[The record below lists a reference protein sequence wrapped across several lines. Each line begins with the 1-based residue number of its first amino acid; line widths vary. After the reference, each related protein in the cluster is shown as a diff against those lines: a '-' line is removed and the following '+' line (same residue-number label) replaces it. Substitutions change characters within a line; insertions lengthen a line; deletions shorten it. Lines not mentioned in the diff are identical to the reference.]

1 MPIAKPTARHLLSM
15 LFATLLGGC
24 TLGPDYRLPAVPV
37 ARQWYAPLPHG
48 ASVVGLNDWWQQ
60 FNDPALATLL
70 RLAEADSPSLDQA
83 LARIAEA
90 RATLDG
96 SVAAGQPQLNGGL
109 SKARAGLRQ
118 SGQNQRGSTSG
129 ATLDATWEL
138 DLFGKLRRN
147 DEASRSLLQARV
159 DDWHEARVSLA
170 AEVGDDFVQ
179 YRGCQMLVNAYR
191 DQAQS
196 QDQTARLTRLS
207 FQAGFTAA
215 ADAALTDASAAA
227 SNATLNNQQS
237 ECDVLLKSL
246 VALTG
251 SREEQLRE
259 VLGQTPGRLP
269 EPALLDVREIPANLL
284 RQRPDLASSE
294 RELAAANARIG
305 AAQADRLPSLGLVGS
320 FVVGNTTGA
329 YSRTW
334 SLGPQLSVPLF
345 DGGKRRAAVDT
356 ARAGYDTALA
366 TYRQTLRKA
375 VMEVEQSLVRLDA
388 ARRSETDAQRATDG
402 YQEYFQA
409 IDRNWHAG
417 NASLLDRELAR
428 RSALSAQ
435 IELITLQQNQV
446 RYWIALYKA
455 LGGGW
460 RDTPDRLA
468 SGAPA
473 RGGA

>member
-1 MPIAKPTARHLLSM
+1 MPIAKPAAHCLLST
-15 LFATLLGGC
+15 LLATLLGGC
-24 TLGPDYRLPAVPV
+24 TLGPDYQLPAVAV
-37 ARQWYAPLPHG
+37 ASQWHAPLPHG

-70 RLAEADSPSLDQA
+70 HLAEADSPSLDQA
-83 LARIAEA
+83 LARIAQA

-96 SVAAGQPQLNGGL
+96 SIADTRPQLNGGL
-109 SKARAGLRQ
+109 TKARAGVSQTGLNKT
-118 SGQNQRGSTSG
+118 GTTSG
-129 ATLDATWEL
+129 ATLDAAWEL
-138 DLFGKLRRN
+138 DLFGKLRRT
-147 DEASRSLLQARV
+147 DEASRNLLEARV
-159 DDWHEARVSLA
+159 DDWHDARVSLA

-227 SNATLNNQQS
+227 SSATLTNQQS

-251 SREEQLRE
+251 SGEEQVRE
-259 VLGQTPGRLP
+259 VLAQTPAQLP
-269 EPALLDVREIPANLL
+269 VPALLDVREIPANLL

-294 RELAAANARIG
+294 RELAAANAQIG
-305 AAQADRLPSLGLVGS
+305 AAKADRLPSLSLVGS
-320 FVVGNTTGA
+320 FAVGTTTGE
-329 YSRTW
+329 YSRNW
-334 SLGPQLSVPLF
+334 SLGPQLNVPLF
-345 DGGKRRAAVDT
+345 DGGKRRAAVDS
-356 ARAGYDTALA
+356 ARAGYDSALA
-366 TYRQTLRKA
+366 TYRQTLRTA
-375 VMEVEQSLVRLDA
+375 VREVEQSLVRLDA
-388 ARRSETDAQRATDG
+388 ARRSEVDAQRATDG
-402 YQEYFQA
+402 YQAYFQA

-460 RDTPDRLA
+460 QDSRDGLA
-468 SGAPA
+468 SAAPK